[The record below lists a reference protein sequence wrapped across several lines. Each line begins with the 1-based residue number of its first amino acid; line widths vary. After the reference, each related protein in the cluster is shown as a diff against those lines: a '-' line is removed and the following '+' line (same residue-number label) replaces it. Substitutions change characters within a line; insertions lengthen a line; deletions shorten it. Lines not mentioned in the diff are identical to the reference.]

1 MTRFAADFIFHDL
14 Y

>member
-1 MTRFAADFIFHDL
+1 MTRFTADFIFHDL